1 MSCVRGQG
9 PVLRGH
15 GSEVMGK
22 GSSVS
27 DKGSEVK
34 GHGSRVTVYL
44 IKRLS
49 FLLPSVLP
57 CSTAKNTSLIIENQ
71 WPCL

>member
-1 MSCVRGQG
+1 MCKESRVSAK
-9 PVLRGH
+9 

-22 GSSVS
+22 GSRVS

-34 GHGSRVTVYL
+34 GLGSTVTVYL

-49 FLLPSVLP
+49 FLFPSIL
-57 CSTAKNTSLIIENQ
+57 T
-71 WPCL
+71 

>member
-1 MSCVRGQG
+1 MCKCLGS
-9 PVLRGH
+9 VLRGH

-22 GSSVS
+22 GSRVS
-27 DKGSEVK
+27 DKGSQVK
-34 GHGSRVTVYL
+34 RHRSRVTVYL

-49 FLLPSVLP
+49 SLLPSILP

-71 WPCL
+71 

>member
-1 MSCVRGQG
+1 MCKGSRVSAK
-9 PVLRGH
+9 

-22 GSSVS
+22 GSRVS

-34 GHGSRVTVYL
+34 GHGSTVTVYL

-49 FLLPSVLP
+49 FLLPYLFN
-57 CSTAKNTSLIIENQ
+57 C
-71 WPCL
+71 